1 MDASAGEP
9 PRSTPAG
16 RRGVSAQ
23 ASKDAGRRAALFE
36 RRRGGLLRRPR
47 GGAARPRRRDAQR
60 AHRARR
66 GAVRGVAE
74 RRLARHEA
82 APAHG
87 QVRPEVVGRGAVG
100 VLGCLVFVKRAMRGQ
115 PAVAGAAVLRGSAG
129 LREVRGRK
137 EYVRAVTGGAARRR
151 SRSQRPTIMRC
162 TLDGALKIPGRRPP
176 RPPGAAP
183 RPRPSSAGSCRTVWV
198 ASRFKPTP
206 RGLAVHA
213 TPSTRSSPTTP
224 VATERQPNKGSWRSP
239 RHPRRYAMA
248 PPEPRSVVAWL
259 DTVKRGYG
267 KRYAKYFD
275 ELGIEDEEDVRR
287 MRPARVDEL
296 REILAK
302 ANVKPVQLD
311 YLADAIDACRE
322 NRRLVGRPPNSP
334 EVLQRPRTAPTKKA
348 PEASPHLF
356 RPDTSA
362 ERALRN
368 RRPQTA
374 QPKKKD
380 YGIEDRQLVSSRP
393 GSAPAQ
399 SQSHST
405 ARALIMPQPPSYWAK
420 PSDLPSTIVG
430 RRRRRPKSRGGTKA
444 VNWTQR
450 EAPGRESLKRRQQTE
465 ELGRRRRLACL
476 GSWENDPD
484 PRAPSDER
492 RAESRGI
499 RKAASGSWPST
510 RSARR
515 STSGSRS
522 PSGWTATI
530 APRSRIGRSSGKNRP
545 RT

>member
-1 MDASAGEP
+1 
-9 PRSTPAG
+9 
-16 RRGVSAQ
+16 
-23 ASKDAGRRAALFE
+23 
-36 RRRGGLLRRPR
+36 
-47 GGAARPRRRDAQR
+47 
-60 AHRARR
+60 
-66 GAVRGVAE
+66 
-74 RRLARHEA
+74 
-82 APAHG
+82 
-87 QVRPEVVGRGAVG
+87 
-100 VLGCLVFVKRAMRGQ
+100 
-115 PAVAGAAVLRGSAG
+115 
-129 LREVRGRK
+129 
-137 EYVRAVTGGAARRR
+137 
-151 SRSQRPTIMRC
+151 
-162 TLDGALKIPGRRPP
+162 
-176 RPPGAAP
+176 
-183 RPRPSSAGSCRTVWV
+183 
-198 ASRFKPTP
+198 
-206 RGLAVHA
+206 
-213 TPSTRSSPTTP
+213 
-224 VATERQPNKGSWRSP
+224 
-239 RHPRRYAMA
+239 MA
-248 PPEPRSVVAWL
+248 PEPRSVVAWL

-267 KRYAKYFD
+267 KRYSKYFD
-275 ELGIEDEEDVRR
+275 ELGVEDEEDVRR

-399 SQSHST
+399 SHST
-405 ARALIMPQPPSYWAK
+405 ARALIMPQPPSYWAE

-430 RRRRRPKSRGGTKA
+430 RRRRRPKSSSGGTKA

-450 EAPGRESLKRRQQTE
+450 EAPGYESLKRRQQTEELGRRRRRPKSSGGGTKAVNWTQREAPGYESLKRRQQTE

-484 PRAPSDER
+484 PRAPSDEKTCR
-492 RAESRGI
+492 VKRDPESGIWQLAIDPKRQEIYERIKKPVRLDGDHRAAIQNREKFRQEQAQKYKHRVKVQKDQSGLWAMDLTKDGEVNEGRQETWQRVAQPFRIRGTHVHAI
-499 RKAASGSWPST
+499 ATAKAEEK
-510 RSARR
+510 ARR
-515 STSGSRS
+515 ENAKKFYYDS
-522 PSGWTATI
+522 AE
-530 APRSRIGRSSGKNRP
+530 GREWCDRVSQPLRAAAKFKG
-545 RT
+545 